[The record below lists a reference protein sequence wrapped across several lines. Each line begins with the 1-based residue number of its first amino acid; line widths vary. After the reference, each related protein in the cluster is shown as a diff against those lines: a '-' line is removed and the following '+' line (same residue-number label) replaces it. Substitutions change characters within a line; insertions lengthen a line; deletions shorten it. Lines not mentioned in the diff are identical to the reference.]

1 MGSLTVIFWRDFISA
16 SLKFRRDISSNA
28 VFPNTINLFIHSKN
42 YDISN
47 IILIIAIKTSGNDR
61 FESINNKCLGNIC
74 MPGIYLIWLKRFKNH
89 EFFKLNTSTVNMT
102 SAVPATQGKKTIYV
116 GGLAEE
122 VDEKV

>member
-1 MGSLTVIFWRDFISA
+1 M
-16 SLKFRRDISSNA
+16 
-28 VFPNTINLFIHSKN
+28 
-42 YDISN
+42 
-47 IILIIAIKTSGNDR
+47 IIAIKTSGNDR

-89 EFFKLNTSTVNMT
+89 ELFKLNTSIVNMT

>member
-1 MGSLTVIFWRDFISA
+1 
-16 SLKFRRDISSNA
+16 
-28 VFPNTINLFIHSKN
+28 
-42 YDISN
+42 
-47 IILIIAIKTSGNDR
+47 
-61 FESINNKCLGNIC
+61 